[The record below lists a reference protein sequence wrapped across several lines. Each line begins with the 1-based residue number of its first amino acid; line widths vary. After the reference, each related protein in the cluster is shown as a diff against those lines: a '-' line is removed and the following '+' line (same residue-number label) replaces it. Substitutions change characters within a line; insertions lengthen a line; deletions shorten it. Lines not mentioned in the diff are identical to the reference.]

1 MMSKHIE
8 QLTEVKLTLNGLVKD
23 MVNWDRDGLVEDMV
37 MVTNKLGRIISKLDE
52 EIGER

>member
-8 QLTEVKLTLNGLVKD
+8 QLTEVKLTLNHLVGDLVK
-23 MVNWDRDGLVEDMV
+23 
-37 MVTNKLGRIISKLDE
+37 VTNKLGRIISRLDE